1 MIWESYNPGNAL
13 TSPVWALPLSL
24 ATTRGI
30 TIVFSSSAY
39 LDVSVRRVRLL
50 LKDVRPST
58 GRVAPFGNPGI
69 NTYLQLR
76 PAYRSLSR
84 PSSPP
89 GALASPVRP
98 WLLCQP
104 LTTSRFNA
112 RALLSFICFSSVA
125 RYELSLIPISRVF
138 FHHVNEPLPYGSWR
152 IRESNP

>member
-1 MIWESYNPGNAL
+1 MFMIWESYNPENAS

-30 TIVFSSSAY
+30 TFVFSSSAY
-39 LDVSVRRVRLL
+39 LDVSVQQVRLL
-50 LKDVRPST
+50 IKDVWPST
-58 GRVAPFGNPGI
+58 RRVAPFGNPGI

-98 WLLCQP
+98 WLLLRIP
-104 LTTSRFNA
+104 STTSRYLL
-112 RALLSFICFSSVA
+112 ALFFCIVLLFLSCSTRIISNS
-125 RYELSLIPISRVF
+125 YLSCL
-138 FHHVNEPLPYGSWR
+138 LPSCQ
-152 IRESNP
+152 

>member
-1 MIWESYNPGNAL
+1 MICGSYNPDDAV
-13 TSPVWALPLSL
+13 TSPVWAPPLSL

-50 LKDVRPST
+50 IKDVRPST

-69 NTYLQLR
+69 STYLQLR

-98 WLLCQP
+98 WLLYVYHKRHHALMLALSCLFFQ
-104 LTTSRFNA
+104 LLEQNHFRF
-112 RALLSFICFSSVA
+112 C
-125 RYELSLIPISRVF
+125 ISRVF
-138 FHHVNEPLPYGSWR
+138 FHHVNEPYAQQGSWR

>member
-1 MIWESYNPGNAL
+1 MIWESYNPGDAL

-24 ATTRGI
+24 ATTGGI

-50 LKDVRPST
+50 LKDVWPST
-58 GRVAPFGNPGI
+58 RRVAPFGNPGI

-98 WLLCQP
+98 WLLSVSLNDITFLCSRS
-104 LTTSRFNA
+104 LFLLCISTS
-112 RALLSFICFSSVA
+112 LLDRQSLDFS
-125 RYELSLIPISRVF
+125 SRVF
-138 FHHVNEPLPYGSWR
+138 FQHVNELPSHFETSG
-152 IRESNP
+152 E

>member
-1 MIWESYNPGNAL
+1 MIWESYNPEDAL

-50 LKDVRPST
+50 VKDVRPST

-69 NTYLQLR
+69 STYLQLR

-98 WLLCQP
+98 WLLSVQP
-104 LTTSRFNA
+104 LTTSRLYA
-112 RALLSFICFSSVA
+112 RAL
-125 RYELSLIPISRVF
+125 F
-138 FHHVNEPLPYGSWR
+138 FLY
-152 IRESNP
+152 

>member
-1 MIWESYNPGNAL
+1 MIWESYNPGNAV

-50 LKDVRPST
+50 IKDVWPSAR
-58 GRVAPFGNPGI
+58 RVAPFGNPGI
-69 NTYLQLR
+69 STYLQLR

-104 LTTSRFNA
+104 LTTSRCYA
-112 RALLSFICFSSVA
+112 RALIVFS
-125 RYELSLIPISRVF
+125 LLF
-138 FHHVNEPLPYGSWR
+138 FSCS
-152 IRESNP
+152 I